1 MGFYSNYRVK
11 RLGLDGVF
19 DFMFSPADHDI
30 PTSVAIDDV
39 RNYPATHYEFRYTKQ
54 EHTPK
59 GSFKP
64 DTNVLQ
70 RIVTTLGI
78 EKSECVYVGE
88 SVTKDVAMA
97 KDANIDD
104 VFAKYGRAQDTD
116 AYELLKE
123 VTHWSGKDVE
133 REKKIGE
140 REVTPTITLDENFAQ
155 LLQHF
160 EFEDWNG

>member
-1 MGFYSNYRVK
+1 
-11 RLGLDGVF
+11 
-19 DFMFSPADHDI
+19 
-30 PTSVAIDDV
+30 
-39 RNYPATHYEFRYTKQ
+39 
-54 EHTPK
+54 
-59 GSFKP
+59 
-64 DTNVLQ
+64 
-70 RIVTTLGI
+70 
-78 EKSECVYVGE
+78 
-88 SVTKDVAMA
+88 MA